1 MRRALVAAL
10 LAVSSIGV
18 FAIPALADGGAT
30 DPNKVALSFD
40 FSDNDVG
47 ASVSNGAFNIITDVL
62 PEHTAGLVR
71 MIAVAPDGT
80 NDPNM
85 ICAFQS
91 VQQSQVE
98 CSFTFPDPGVWI
110 IKSQY
115 QPAPKTDVTTSAVIR
130 LRVGN

>member
-1 MRRALVAAL
+1 MRRVLVAAL
-10 LAVSSIGV
+10 LAVTSIGI
-18 FAIPALADGGAT
+18 FAIPAVADGGAT
-30 DPNKVALSFD
+30 DPNKVSLSFD
-40 FSDNDVG
+40 FSDNDAT
-47 ASVSNGAFNIITDVL
+47 ASVSNGAFNIIANVL

-71 MIAVAPDGT
+71 MIAIAPDGT

-85 ICAFQS
+85 VCSFQT

-98 CSFTFPDPGVWI
+98 CAFTFPDPGVWI

-115 QPAPKTDVTTSAVIR
+115 QPAPKTDVTTSTVIR